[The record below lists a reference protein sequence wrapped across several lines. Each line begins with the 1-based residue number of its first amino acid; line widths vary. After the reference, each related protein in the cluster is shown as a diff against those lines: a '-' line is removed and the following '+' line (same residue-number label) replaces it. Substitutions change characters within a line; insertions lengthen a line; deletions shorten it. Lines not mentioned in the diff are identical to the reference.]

1 MAASRVG
8 AESVGIAAR
17 LQRLQS
23 VEEENARLRV
33 EIGQLKH
40 EHKEGGGT
48 RLQETYNTPQIR

>member
-1 MAASRVG
+1 MRVG
-8 AESVGIAAR
+8 AESAGIAAR
-17 LQRLQS
+17 LQRLQT

-40 EHKEGGGT
+40 ELKEGGGT